1 MKLHLLS
8 RSLLIVALLAISASR
23 IAAQGTTGNILGTI
37 SDSTGAVVP
46 NAQVAA
52 TNLET
57 NFTRA
62 ATTNESGEY
71 QIQLLPPGSYRVE
84 VTASGFKKF
93 IQTGV
98 VLEVNRNARIDAAL
112 TAGAVTETVSVT
124 ADAPLV
130 ETSNPALGQTI
141 NNQDILNLPL
151 VNRDIYSL
159 LELTAG
165 VDTTFQATDNF
176 GAPMRVTLVNGSSN
190 GGAGSVNYSLDG
202 GTNASGLRNTGNQV
216 PNPDAVREFRVIT
229 NSYSAEYGRFAG
241 GVVDVVTKSG
251 TNTIHGS
258 LFEFLRNDVLN
269 ANRWV
274 PGESLLQKDP
284 LKRNQFGGSFG
295 GPLIRDRT
303 FYFASYSGLRQRQ
316 TNFANTAQP
325 PSAAER
331 NGIFTSRIKDPT
343 KTGNCTAADQT
354 ACFPNNTIP
363 VARFD
368 PAAKAILDRFIPL
381 PNLPGGLYEVQDP
394 RPLDTDELQF
404 KVDHALSQTHQLT
417 GSYFWTKGKDV
428 VGLLGNINW
437 VDREFSW
444 KQQNY
449 NLSETWTISPTM
461 INQFRLTYVRNFG
474 GRVNTPALS
483 LGDLG
488 SKYQIQGAPSLPQIQ
503 VAGRFNL
510 NSAIPGPVAGSNL
523 YQVRDVF
530 SLNRGRHSLKFGGEA
545 SLEKIIH
552 DTLLNNY
559 GVFSFNSNNARG
571 TGNAM
576 ADFLLGLPVT
586 MNQDAPVTKID
597 NGWYFGLFIQDDFK
611 VTPRLTLNL
620 GLRYDLQLPYT
631 DPFDRKLTYV
641 AGKQSQIVKTAPIGL
656 LFPGDP
662 GVARGIVPA
671 DTNNFA
677 PRIGFAWDVK
687 GDGKTA
693 VRGSVGLFYGS
704 MSGNEWNAT
713 ADGQP
718 FSIRQRFNN
727 VRSLSDPYG
736 SLPGGVSP
744 FPYSYDPAS
753 PRFIAPAGVTGPSLD
768 FVLPYTYQMNF
779 SVQRQLTSDVSVT
792 ASYVSTLSHKLP
804 FDRDINYPVFTSN
817 ATTGNVDQR
826 RPILPGTLGA
836 VTLIESILN
845 TAYHGFQFTAEKR
858 FSRSF
863 SMKGFYTFGKSLDG
877 APLQSSTRGGAQNL
891 NNLALERGRTDNDRR
906 HNLVFSSIW
915 QIDYFRKSQWLVR
928 SLADGWSISAI
939 ASFRSGTPLTITS
952 GRDNNLDGNTNDRAN
967 LIGDPVLDPNR
978 SRSEVV
984 AQWFNTAAFAQNP
997 TGTDGTSGR
1006 NIIDGPGLKN
1016 VDLGLFRDF
1025 RITERFKLQFRAEA
1039 TNALNIV
1046 NLSNPTTGQNSAT
1059 FGQIRTA
1066 RPMRQVQ
1073 LGLRLSF

>member
-1 MKLHLLS
+1 MKLNLV
-8 RSLLIVALLAISASR
+8 SLFVLIVALLALSPAR
-23 IAAQGTTGNILGTI
+23 IAAQGTTGNILGTVT
-37 SDSTGAVVP
+37 DSTGAVIP
-46 NAQVAA
+46 NAQVTV

-57 NFTRA
+57 NFTRNGV
-62 ATTNESGEY
+62 TNASGEY
-71 QIQLLPPGSYRVE
+71 LIQFLPLGSYRVE
-84 VTASGFKKF
+84 VTAPTFKKF
-93 IQTGV
+93 AQTGV
-98 VLEVNRNARIDAAL
+98 VLEINRNARVDAVL

-124 ADAPLV
+124 SNAPLV
-130 ETSNPALGQTI
+130 ETTQPALGQTI
-141 NNQDILNLPL
+141 NNQDIINLPL

-251 TNTIHGS
+251 TNALHGS
-258 LFEFLRNDVLN
+258 VFEFLRNDVLN

-274 PGESLLQKDP
+274 PGQSLLAKDP

-295 GPLIRDRT
+295 GPIIRDRT
-303 FYFASYSGLRQRQ
+303 FYFGSYSGLRQRQ
-316 TNFANTAQP
+316 TNFANTATP
-325 PSAAER
+325 PTAAER
-331 NGIFTSRIKDPT
+331 NGIFTGRIRDPL
-343 KTGNCTAADQT
+343 KTGNCTATDQT
-354 ACFPNNTIP
+354 ACFTNNTIP
-363 VARFD
+363 IARFD
-368 PAAKAILDRFIPL
+368 PAAKQILDKYIPL
-381 PNLPGGLYEVQDP
+381 PNLPNGLYEVQDP
-394 RPLDTDELQF
+394 HPLDTDELQF
-404 KVDHALSQTHQLT
+404 KVDHALTSAHQLT
-417 GSYFWTKGKDV
+417 GSYFWTKGKDI
-428 VGLLGNINW
+428 VGLLGNLNW

-444 KQQNY
+444 RQHNY
-449 NLSETWTISPTM
+449 NIGETWTIGPTM

-474 GRVNTPALS
+474 GRVNTPAIA

-523 YQVRDVF
+523 YQVRDVL
-530 SLNRGRHSLKFGGEA
+530 SLNRGGHSIKFGGEV

-559 GVFSFNSNNARG
+559 GTFSFATSNARG
-571 TGNAM
+571 TGNAL
-576 ADFLLGLPVT
+576 ADFLLGLPTT

-597 NGWYFGLFIQDDFK
+597 NGWYFGLFVQDDFRIH
-611 VTPRLTLNL
+611 PRLTLNL

-631 DPFDRKLTYV
+631 DPHDRKLTYV
-641 AGKQSQIVKTAPIGL
+641 AGKQSVVVKTAPLGL

-662 GVARGIVPA
+662 GVTRGIVA
-671 DTNNFA
+671 TDRNNIA

-693 VRGSVGLFYGS
+693 VRGSFGIFYGS

-718 FSIRQRFNN
+718 FSIRQRFTN
-727 VRSLSDPYG
+727 VKSLSDPYG
-736 SLPGGVSP
+736 LLPGGVSP
-744 FPYSYDPAS
+744 FPYSYDPNS
-753 PRFIAPAGVTGPSLD
+753 PRFVFPASVTGPSLD
-768 FVLPYTYQMNF
+768 FVLPYTYQMNL
-779 SVQRQLTSDVSVT
+779 SVQRQLTNDLSVT
-792 ASYVSTLSHKLP
+792 ASYVSTLGHKLP
-804 FDRDINYPVFTSN
+804 FDRDINYPVYNST
-817 ATTGNVDQR
+817 ATTTNFDQR
-826 RPILPGTLGA
+826 RPILPGTFGA
-836 VTLIESILN
+836 VTLIQSILN
-845 TAYHGFQFTAEKR
+845 TSYHGLQVTAERR
-858 FSRSF
+858 FARSF
-863 SMKGFYTFGKSLDG
+863 SVKGFYTFGKSLDG
-877 APLQSSTRGGAQNL
+877 APLQASTRGGAQDL
-891 NNLALERGRTDNDRR
+891 NNLALERGRTDNDRK

-915 QIDYFRKSQWLVR
+915 EISYFKRTQWLVR

-939 ASFRSGTPLTITS
+939 ASFRSGLPLTITS
-952 GRDNNLDGNTNDRAN
+952 GNDNNRDGNTNDRAD
-967 LIGDPVLDPNR
+967 LIGNPVLDHDRP
-978 SRSEVV
+978 RSEVV
-984 AQWFNTAAFAQNP
+984 AKWFNTDAFRQNG
-997 TGTDGTSGR
+997 TGQDGTAGR

-1016 VDLGLFRDF
+1016 VDLGLFRNF
-1025 RITERFKLQFRAEA
+1025 NFTERIKLQFRAEA
-1039 TNALNIV
+1039 TNAFNIV
-1046 NLSNPTTGQNSAT
+1046 NLSNPTTGQNSST

-1066 RPMRQVQ
+1066 RAMRQVQ